1 MPTTKERPANTKA
14 PTTSPIPSPGHRTEP
29 EVEVQTR
36 APEWAL
42 AIRTR
47 ASVVEIPRFMGEA
60 LPEAWQAAERLGLRP
75 VMPFARYFDFEATGS
90 EFEPPTVEF
99 EAGVLVDGPV
109 EHGEGRVR
117 PVQLP
122 GGEVA
127 VATHVG
133 PYETLAQT
141 YSLMQHWITEH
152 ERTSGGPMWEVYLDE
167 PDTTPTDRIR
177 TEVVIPL
184 D

>member
-1 MPTTKERPANTKA
+1 MPTTKERPQTRKRSM
-14 PTTSPIPSPGHRTEP
+14 TSPIRSSGQRSEP
-29 EVEVQTR
+29 AVEVQTR

-47 ASVVEIPRFMGEA
+47 ASVVDIPRFMGEA
-60 LPEAWQAAERLGLRP
+60 LPEAWQAAERLGVRP
-75 VMPFARYFDFEATGS
+75 VLPFARYFDFEAPGS

-99 EAGVLVDGPV
+99 EAGVVVDGPV
-109 EHGEGRVR
+109 ERGEGRVQ

-141 YSLMQHWITEH
+141 YGVMQHWITEH

-167 PDTTPTDRIR
+167 PETTPSDRLR
-177 TEVVIPL
+177 TEIVIPL